1 MSRTESTYH
10 FTDPSGVSQSVE
22 GKTFLRSRGATYMG
36 LVRRNIPNNTK
47 WTAVSAEMS
56 EERAKDVVWY
66 AIRKG
71 IQGLDFG
78 DEIAAVPITEMKK
91 NVPSPK
97 RRAVSGTHFFTAMK
111 IVALTDPDRAGVYE
125 ITVRL
130 GNGTHRYRTEKGS
143 PFVGKLPVGDFPNGQ
158 SIAIEFSER
167 GTFRKVKIN
176 R

>member
-1 MSRTESTYH
+1 MTTVSTYH

-78 DEIAAVPITEMKK
+78 DEIAVVPITETKTEVK
-91 NVPSPK
+91 SPK
-97 RRAVSGTHFFTAMK
+97 RRAVPGTHFFTAKK
-111 IVALTDPDRAGVYE
+111 IVALTDSSRPGVYK
-125 ITVRL
+125 ITVMIGGRPKD
-130 GNGTHRYRTEKGS
+130 YCTEKGS
-143 PFVGKLPVGDFPNGQ
+143 PFVGTLPVGEFPEGK
-158 SIAIEFSER
+158 SIAVEFSER